1 MIETLTKNRWLLGLC
16 GILFAIMSV
25 IYFIIYQT
33 TPDVPGGNAIQMFV
47 NKLALAAGVCTI
59 AASIWKSAD
68 GKSWLL
74 LLNGLTLSVYG
85 SMPLFWHGPLR
96 FDFFA
101 LLLVVVAM
109 TFGILALAI
118 ARTLRRRVADVWLFG
133 LAGAASVCFA
143 LALLAL
149 ANHWIHL
156 EHRLFHPSLFLWLCV
171 YFGFSAIC
179 MLGLA
184 LRLHKLGP
192 SQSSQWNPPT
202 PLVNP
207 KPAH

>member
-1 MIETLTKNRWLLGLC
+1 LIQTLTKNWWLLGLC
-16 GILFAIMSV
+16 GVLDAMISVVYLF
-25 IYFIIYQT
+25 IYYT
-33 TPDVPGGNAIQMFV
+33 TPEIPGGNGVEVFLNRLTV
-47 NKLALAAGVCTI
+47 AAGVCTI
-59 AASIWKSAD
+59 AASLWRSAK

-118 ARTLRRRVADVWLFG
+118 ARTLQRLVADEWLFG

-171 YFGFSAIC
+171 YFGFNAIC

-184 LRLHKLGP
+184 LRLQKLGP
-192 SQSSQWNPPT
+192 SQSNQWNPPA

-207 KPAH
+207 KTAH

>member
-1 MIETLTKNRWLLGLC
+1 LIQTLTKNWWLLGLC

-25 IYFIIYQT
+25 IYLIIYET
-33 TPDVPGGNAIQMFV
+33 TPDVLGGNAIEMLV
-47 NKLALAAGVCTI
+47 NKLALAASACTI
-59 AASIWKSAD
+59 AASIWRSAK

-101 LLLVVVAM
+101 LLLVVTAM

-118 ARTLRRRVADVWLFG
+118 ARTLRRHVADELLFAVG
-133 LAGAASVCFA
+133 GAASAGFA
-143 LALLAL
+143 WVFLAL

-156 EHRLFHPSLFLWLCV
+156 EHRLFHPSAFLWLCV
-171 YFGFSAIC
+171 YFGFNAIC

-192 SQSSQWNPPT
+192 SQFSQWNPPA

-207 KPAH
+207 KHAH

>member
-1 MIETLTKNRWLLGLC
+1 MIQTLTRNRWLLGLC
-16 GILFAIMSV
+16 GILFANMSV
-25 IYFIIYQT
+25 SYLIMYET
-33 TPDVPGGNAIQMFV
+33 TPDVPGGNAMGMFV
-47 NKLALAAGVCTI
+47 SKLALAAGACTI
-59 AASIWKSAD
+59 AAGIWRSTE

-101 LLLVVVAM
+101 RLLVVTAM

-118 ARTLRRRVADVWLFG
+118 ARTLRRQVADEWLVG
-133 LAGAASVCFA
+133 LVGAASVCFA
-143 LALLAL
+143 WALLAL
-149 ANHWIHL
+149 ANHWIPL
-156 EHRLFHPSLFLWLCV
+156 EHRLFRPSLFLWLCV

-179 MLGLA
+179 MWGLA

-192 SQSSQWNPPT
+192 SQTSQWTPPAPLPNPT
-202 PLVNP
+202 H
-207 KPAH
+207 AH

>member
-1 MIETLTKNRWLLGLC
+1 MIQTLTKNWWLLGLC
-16 GILFAIMSV
+16 GILSAIMSV
-25 IYFIIYQT
+25 IYFIIYKT
-33 TPDVPGGNAIQMFV
+33 TPDVLGGNAIEMFV

-59 AASIWKSAD
+59 AAGIWRSAS

-85 SMPLFWHGPLR
+85 SMPLFWRGPLR

-101 LLLVVVAM
+101 RLLVVTAL

-118 ARTLRRRVADVWLFG
+118 ARTLRRRVADLWLFG

-143 LALLAL
+143 FALLAL

-156 EHRLFHPSLFLWLCV
+156 EHRLFRPSLFLWLCV

-179 MLGLA
+179 MWGLA

-192 SQSSQWNPPT
+192 SQSSQWTPSPLPNPT
-202 PLVNP
+202 H
-207 KPAH
+207 AH

>member
-1 MIETLTKNRWLLGLC
+1 MIQTLTKNWWLLGLC
-16 GILFAIMSV
+16 GILSAIMSV
-25 IYFIIYQT
+25 IYFIIYKT
-33 TPDVPGGNAIQMFV
+33 TPDVLGGNAIEMFV

-59 AASIWKSAD
+59 AAGIWRSAS

-85 SMPLFWHGPLR
+85 SMPLFWRGPLR

-101 LLLVVVAM
+101 RLLVVTAL

-118 ARTLRRRVADVWLFG
+118 ARTLRRRVADLWLFG

-143 LALLAL
+143 FALLAL

-156 EHRLFHPSLFLWLCV
+156 EHRLFHPSLFLWLCC
-171 YFGFSAIC
+171 YFAFNAIC

-184 LRLHKLGP
+184 LRLHKLGA
-192 SQSSQWNPPT
+192 SQFNQWNLPA

-207 KPAH
+207 KHAH

>member
-1 MIETLTKNRWLLGLC
+1 LIQTLTKNWWLLGLC

-25 IYFIIYQT
+25 IYLIIYQT
-33 TPDVPGGNAIQMFV
+33 TPDVPGGNAMGTFV
-47 NKLALAAGVCTI
+47 SKLALAAGACTI
-59 AASIWKSAD
+59 AAGIWRSAS

-74 LLNGLTLSVYG
+74 LLNGLTLSAYG

-101 LLLVVVAM
+101 LLLVVTAM

-118 ARTLRRRVADVWLFG
+118 ARTLRRRVADAWLFG

-156 EHRLFHPSLFLWLCV
+156 EHRLFHPSLFLWLCL
-171 YFGFSAIC
+171 YFGFNAIC

-184 LRLHKLGP
+184 LRLYKLDP
-192 SQSSQWNPPT
+192 SQSNQSNAPT

-207 KPAH
+207 KHAH